1 MATEDSAAPAAEPAS
16 NSRVFIK
23 TGTVTLSIPKRALQD
38 AGVVLT
44 FGWFDDGLE
53 VSGDVSRGASGLMIS
68 RVEVT
73 SPAPKGITHQLLR
86 KAPLGDILATAR
98 AYLARQETVLSVVTE
113 APSPSKRAQ
122 HTPMT
127 DDLLRRVA
135 MAYLEETGPGKDR
148 AAITRMEQRFD
159 RPRGTIL
166 TWVNR
171 ARKEGWLGPA
181 VRGRMGSEPGPKLAN
196 WIVDVAIQA
205 IKSQS

>member
-1 MATEDSAAPAAEPAS
+1 
-16 NSRVFIK
+16 
-23 TGTVTLSIPKRALQD
+23 
-38 AGVVLT
+38 
-44 FGWFDDGLE
+44 
-53 VSGDVSRGASGLMIS
+53 
-68 RVEVT
+68 
-73 SPAPKGITHQLLR
+73 
-86 KAPLGDILATAR
+86 
-98 AYLARQETVLSVVTE
+98 
-113 APSPSKRAQ
+113 
-122 HTPMT
+122 MT